1 MKKMILI
8 PALILMV
15 SISAFAK
22 KAPAP
27 VKVVSR
33 TMDVV
38 YFKVSCEMIG
48 ASIEVIDENGNV
60 INTAKVTDKK
70 VIVDFYAEPSGN
82 YTIHVVKNS
91 KNEAINYSKVTPSRA
106 QLASHNYVVIA
117 QM

>member
-1 MKKMILI
+1 MKKILI
-8 PALILMV
+8 PALMMIV
-15 SISAFAK
+15 SVAAFAK

-48 ASIEVIDENGNV
+48 ASIEVMDADGNT
-60 INTAKVTDKK
+60 ILSSKVTDKK
-70 VIVDFYAEPSGN
+70 VIVDFYAEPSGS
-82 YTIHVVKNS
+82 YTIHVVKNNKDES
-91 KNEAINYSKVTPSRA
+91 ISYNKKTVSHSE
-106 QLASHNYVVIA
+106 LASHNYITVT